1 VNDTAGF
8 SIVKYTGT
16 GSNAT
21 VGHGLS
27 AAPELIHIKK
37 TDSTESWISYSET
50 LGGGKHLYL
59 NLTAAETTASNVFNN
74 TAPTSTVFSVG
85 TAGST
90 NTLSSPYI
98 AYCWRSIPGYS
109 AFGSYVGN
117 GSSDG
122 PVIML
127 DFTPAYLLVK
137 NINSG
142 SVSDHW
148 YIQSLGLYDYNG
160 DTGHLFADAADV
172 EQASRY
178 FDYVSNGF
186 KVVTTS
192 ATANGSNETHI
203 YAAFAEHPFA
213 GSSPAT
219 AR

>member
-1 VNDTAGF
+1 
-8 SIVKYTGT
+8 
-16 GSNAT
+16 
-21 VGHGLS
+21 
-27 AAPELIHIKK
+27 
-37 TDSTESWISYSET
+37 
-50 LGGGKHLYL
+50 
-59 NLTAAETTASNVFNN
+59 
-74 TAPTSTVFSVG
+74 
-85 TAGST
+85 
-90 NTLSSPYI
+90 
-98 AYCWRSIPGYS
+98 
-109 AFGSYVGN
+109 
-117 GSSDG
+117 
-122 PVIML
+122 ML

-160 DTGHLFADAADV
+160 DTGHLFADANDV